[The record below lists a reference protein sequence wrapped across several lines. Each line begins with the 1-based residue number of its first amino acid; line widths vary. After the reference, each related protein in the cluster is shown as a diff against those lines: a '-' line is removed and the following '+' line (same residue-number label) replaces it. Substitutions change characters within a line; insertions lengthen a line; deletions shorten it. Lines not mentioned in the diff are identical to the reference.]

1 MSRPSGAAA
10 RVEIVPFHGLVMPKQ
25 WQDSGG
31 VAGVAALR
39 RSAAAMMRQPRRPRM
54 AMAKLRRLAKDFTPH
69 PLEPYP

>member
-10 RVEIVPFHGLVMPKQ
+10 RVEIVPFHGLVMPS
-25 WQDSGG
+25 SGRTR
-31 VAGVAALR
+31 VASRALR